1 MMQECVA
8 PNMVYFYCHGPFD
21 TGIMLPTVTSRRL
34 ADRALEDASKTAKNL
49 TQCTGL
55 SWEPEGDTNIATG
68 EAAGAYGLPNALGF
82 LRVDILSLLGD
93 HELCIPRTSGPDGD
107 ALRCTIDT
115 ATLYIHRFRTGI
127 LSFRVC
133 LPCEL
138 WLDLEALQ
146 TIRLFLQRRA
156 NVDPIFGALIVGLNR
171 RLRTELAGIQALE
184 FSSELLDFAPITSER
199 STLYWT
205 HAIVVALAPAE
216 QVMGTANY
224 LGRVLTNN
232 NPNDVRN
239 CVSSRP
245 NTFAFVDSGNSL
257 VCVASDLG
265 HVEAY
270 SWVRLIEMRNH
281 VYKVVWDLDHVLYR
295 ALNEI
300 AHDAS
305 GSSMRR
311 LATLEK
317 TINELRWLSVHLELM
332 LDGFEPR
339 HVTTDFGRMHFID
352 CIDEHWRLNELV
364 DDVSKKFKLLEEASR
379 HVLDSLQKLRQSRIN
394 FVLTVIT
401 LLTVIS
407 VVADGLGV
415 IDLERKIGPSIRL
428 GLLIGIPLLFAMI
441 CVLLVKIS
449 GRTRSVR

>member
-1 MMQECVA
+1 
-8 PNMVYFYCHGPFD
+8 
-21 TGIMLPTVTSRRL
+21 
-34 ADRALEDASKTAKNL
+34 
-49 TQCTGL
+49 
-55 SWEPEGDTNIATG
+55 
-68 EAAGAYGLPNALGF
+68 
-82 LRVDILSLLGD
+82 
-93 HELCIPRTSGPDGD
+93 
-107 ALRCTIDT
+107 
-115 ATLYIHRFRTGI
+115 
-127 LSFRVC
+127 
-133 LPCEL
+133 
-138 WLDLEALQ
+138 
-146 TIRLFLQRRA
+146 
-156 NVDPIFGALIVGLNR
+156 
-171 RLRTELAGIQALE
+171 
-184 FSSELLDFAPITSER
+184 
-199 STLYWT
+199 
-205 HAIVVALAPAE
+205 
-216 QVMGTANY
+216 MGTANY

-339 HVTTDFGRMHFID
+339 HVTTDFGHLEQVIQGQIDKNRGKARVAADLSSEGLAEIAAEERMQQVMA
-352 CIDEHWRLNELV
+352 DEALMQFEAELGLRSPETTAMPETARDTV
-364 DDVSKKFKLLEEASR
+364 APTVTRRAYSAGTVAWNSSSEVFTSR
-379 HVLDSLQKLRQSRIN
+379 NIGSPSPTRSPDWTSRRA
-394 FVLTVIT
+394 IT
-401 LLTVIS
+401 
-407 VVADGLGV
+407 
-415 IDLERKIGPSIRL
+415 PSI
-428 GLLIGIPLLFAMI
+428 GA
-441 CVLLVKIS
+441 
-449 GRTRSVR
+449 RTEVSARR